1 MIKNERQFLIT
12 KAQVEKFEHAVAN
25 LAKRKNE
32 SAKIHPLLLKAEEEA
47 LRAQLTELRADVE
60 EYKLLR
66 SGKREVFEVQ
76 SFDELPHALIKAR
89 ISLAWTQK
97 DLAERLGL
105 KEQQIQRYEATDYAS
120 ASLTRLKEVIQAL
133 GLRMRE
139 EVHLPVE
146 QISVSNLFR
155 RLAEVGL
162 DRDFVVERLIPS
174 PLAARL
180 VQKSDEKAD
189 GFILQAAQRIGR
201 IFGWSP
207 DSLLGSDPL
216 KMSAPAGVSFKI
228 PAKHSDR
235 RLSAYV
241 VYAHY
246 LALLVLEAVRKSP
259 KKPVQQRAEDVR
271 ASVLSTY
278 GSLTFES
285 VVRYVWELGI
295 PIVPLKDP
303 GAFHGACWRTGGRS
317 VIVLKQRTS
326 SLSRWLF
333 DLLHEL
339 RHAEQKDKLDQLSI
353 IESSEESKERWQSSE
368 EQDASQFAGDVMLA
382 GRSEELAELCV
393 QASSG
398 AVEYLK
404 AAVPRVAAKEK
415 VQLDDLANYMAF
427 RLSMQG
433 INWWGTANNLQK
445 TGEDPWKLARDI
457 FLEFVDL
464 DAINELDRDILVQA
478 LQEKEKQNN
487 GQK

>member
-32 SAKIHPLLLKAEEEA
+32 SAKIHPLLLKAEEDA
-47 LRAQLTELRADVE
+47 LRAQLMELRVDIE
-60 EYKLLR
+60 EYELLR
-66 SGKREVFEVQ
+66 SGKRDVFEVQ

-89 ISLAWTQK
+89 IALAWTQK
-97 DLAERLGL
+97 DLAEHLGL

-120 ASLTRLKEVIQAL
+120 ASLTRLNEVIQAL

-146 QISVSNLFR
+146 QISANNLFR

-174 PLAARL
+174 PLSARL
-180 VQKSDEKAD
+180 LQKSDEKVD
-189 GFILQAAQRIGR
+189 GSILQAAQRIGR

-207 DSLLGSDPL
+207 DIILGSDPL

-228 PAKHSDR
+228 PAKRSDR

-246 LALLVLEAVRKSP
+246 LSLLVLEAVRKSP
-259 KKPVQQRAEDVR
+259 QKPVPQRAEDVR

-285 VVRYVWELGI
+285 VVRYVWKLGI
-295 PIVPLKDP
+295 PVVPLNDP
-303 GAFHGACWRTGGRS
+303 GVFHGACWRTSGRS

-339 RHAEQKDKLDQLSI
+339 RHVGQRENLDQLSI

-368 EQDASQFAGDVMLA
+368 EQDASRFAGDVMLA

-393 QASSG
+393 KASSG

-404 AAVPRVAAKEK
+404 AAVPRIAAKEN
-415 VQLDDLANYMAF
+415 VQLGDLANYMAF
-427 RLSMQG
+427 RLSMQD
-433 INWWGTANNLQK
+433 INWWGTANNLQE
-445 TGEDPWKLARDI
+445 TGENPWRLARDI
-457 FLEFVDL
+457 FLEFIDL
-464 DAINELDRDILVQA
+464 DATNELDRDILMQA
-478 LQEKEKQNN
+478 LHAEE
-487 GQK
+487 GES